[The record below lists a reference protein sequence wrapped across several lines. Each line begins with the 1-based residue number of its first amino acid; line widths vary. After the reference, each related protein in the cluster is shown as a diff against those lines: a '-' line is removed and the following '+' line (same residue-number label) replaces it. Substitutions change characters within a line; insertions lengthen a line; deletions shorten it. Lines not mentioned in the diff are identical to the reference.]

1 MLLRSISALLLGLML
16 TAVASAQEAAPSLQE
31 LMAQRNASFEKLQK
45 MQSSFQA
52 ASPEDQLKIQTEFE
66 SLAKDLRERIFPGIE
81 KTAPA
86 ALAAAPNDP
95 VAQEAA
101 SDAMQFA
108 YAQNRFGDTL
118 KLSELLLKA
127 NPQDQLAA
135 NFTGV
140 CKFANHD
147 FTGAVAAFE
156 SAEKEELLIPELGGR
171 YFDDAR
177 KYVDLWTKES
187 AIRKQED
194 APTDPKL
201 QLPLVVLKTN
211 RRDVTIEMLDNEAP
225 NTVANF
231 ISLVENKFYDGLRF
245 HRVIPGFMAQG
256 GCPNSRDDAQG
267 VPGTGGPGYNIDC
280 ECAAENARMH
290 FAGSLSMAHAGKNTG
305 GSQFF
310 LTHLPTSHLN
320 GVHTVFGRVISGLDV
335 VRSIQPNDQIIT
347 ATVTRKRD
355 HEYKPV
361 THPEAD

>member
-1 MLLRSISALLLGLML
+1 MINLARRHGQRILLVCFQLLLVPALGIAAETATALPPGGVSTTHSHVFVLVGKTGLGHEHGVVGNL
-16 TAVASAQEAAPSLQE
+16 KQGTVRLGASQNAGEFVFD
-31 LMAQRNASFEKLQK
+31 MASF
-45 MQSSFQA
+45 
-52 ASPEDQLKIQTEFE
+52 
-66 SLAKDLRERIFPGIE
+66 LAD
-81 KTAPA
+81 
-86 ALAAAPNDP
+86 
-95 VAQEAA
+95 
-101 SDAMQFA
+101 S
-108 YAQNRFGDTL
+108 
-118 KLSELLLKA
+118 
-127 NPQDQLAA
+127 
-135 NFTGV
+135 
-140 CKFANHD
+140 
-147 FTGAVAAFE
+147 
-156 SAEKEELLIPELGGR
+156 
-171 YFDDAR
+171 DDAR

-187 AIRKQED
+187 DIRKQED

-211 RRDVTIEMLDNEAP
+211 RGDVTIEMLENEAP